1 MPRAEQ
7 RVQRESQEA
16 SSQKLQTAVSF
27 GTAVLGALFSRKAV
41 SSTNVSRMGTAAR
54 GVGRVQK
61 ESGDV
66 TRANESAESVRQAL
80 ADLDQQIGEQTGSL
94 QGGFDAQ
101 SEPLETITI
110 KPKAS
115 DVQVHEVGLVWMA

>member
-1 MPRAEQ
+1 
-7 RVQRESQEA
+7 
-16 SSQKLQTAVSF
+16 
-27 GTAVLGALFSRKAV
+27 
-41 SSTNVSRMGTAAR
+41 MGTAAR

>member
-1 MPRAEQ
+1 MCRAWNGGAQ
-7 RVQRESQEA
+7 RGSRTEAVRGCRARERE
-16 SSQKLQTAVSF
+16 
-27 GTAVLGALFSRKAV
+27 R
-41 SSTNVSRMGTAAR
+41 
-54 GVGRVQK
+54 
-61 ESGDV
+61 
-66 TRANESAESVRQAL
+66 ESVRQAL
-80 ADLDQQIGEQTGSL
+80 AELDQQIEEQTGAL

>member
-1 MPRAEQ
+1 M
-7 RVQRESQEA
+7 
-16 SSQKLQTAVSF
+16 
-27 GTAVLGALFSRKAV
+27 
-41 SSTNVSRMGTAAR
+41 
-54 GVGRVQK
+54 QK

-80 ADLDQQIGEQTGSL
+80 ADLDQQIEEQTGSL